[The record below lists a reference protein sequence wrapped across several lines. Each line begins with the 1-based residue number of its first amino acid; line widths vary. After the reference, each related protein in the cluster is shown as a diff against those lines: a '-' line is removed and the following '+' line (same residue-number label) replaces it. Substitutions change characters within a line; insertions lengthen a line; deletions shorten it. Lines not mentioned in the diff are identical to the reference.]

1 VTHGYLVEPWCVT
14 ERGLDLDM
22 LARSES
28 VFALS
33 NGHIGLRGNLDEGD
47 PHGFPGTYLNSV
59 YELRPLPYAE
69 AGYGYP
75 QSGQTVINVTNGK
88 LIRLLVDDEP
98 FDIRYGTLDS
108 HERILDLRAGTL
120 SRHVQWTSPARD
132 TVRISSVRLVS
143 LTQRAVVAIAYEVE
157 PVDDEPLRIV
167 LQSELVA
174 NEELPPQ
181 SQDPRAAAALENPLV
196 SEEHAARNHQALL
209 VHRTRRSGLRL
220 AAGMDHI
227 VEGPEQSS
235 DEMTSSPDV
244 CRLTIAT
251 VLRPGERLRV
261 VKFLAYGWSSQRTR
275 PALHDQVVA
284 ALAGARL
291 SGWDG
296 LVAEQRDYLDEF
308 WAGADVEVDGDAEVQ
323 QAVRFGLFHI
333 LQAGARAEQRPIPA
347 KGLTGPGYDGHT
359 FWDTE
364 TFVLPVLTY
373 TQPAAAADVL
383 RWRQLTLPIAKE
395 RAGELCLD
403 GAAFPWR
410 TLRGWESSGY
420 WPAGTAAFHINADIA
435 DAVVRYVDATEDEAF
450 EHDVG
455 TEILVETARLWRSLG
470 HHDMD
475 GRFRIDGV
483 TGPDEYSAIA
493 DNNVFTNLMAQ
504 QNLGAAADAAARHTD
519 VADRLGVT
527 PEETASWRDAAA
539 AVVIPYDER
548 VGVHP
553 QSERFTDHA
562 RWDFAATRPDQY
574 PLLLH
579 FPYFDLYRKQV
590 VKQADLV
597 LALHLRGEAFTADE
611 KARDFAYYEALT
623 VRDSSL
629 SASTQAVV
637 AAEIGHLELAYDYLG
652 EAALMDLADLAH
664 NTGDGLHM
672 ASLAGAWAGLV
683 EGFGGMRAGGGRL
696 RFAPRLPSAISRL
709 AFRVR
714 YRSRRISVT
723 VDHDEATYELR
734 EGDPIT
740 IAHHGDDLELADK
753 PERRAIPRAPQ
764 LPRPHQPA
772 GRAPQPRVVSHEHG
786 ARA

>member
-47 PHGFPGTYLNSV
+47 PHGLPGTYLNSF

-75 QSGQTVINVTNGK
+75 ESGQTVINVTNGK

-98 FDIRYGTLDS
+98 FDVRYGTLDS
-108 HERILDLRAGTL
+108 HERVLDLRAGTL
-120 SRHVQWTSPARD
+120 SRRVQWTSPAHD
-132 TVRISSVRLVS
+132 KVRITSTRLVS
-143 LTQRAVVAIAYEVE
+143 LTQRAIIAIAYEVE

-174 NEELPPQ
+174 NEALPPQ
-181 SQDPRAAAALENPLV
+181 SKDPRAAAALESPLV
-196 SEEHAARNHQALL
+196 SEEHTARNHQAVL
-209 VHRTRRSGLRL
+209 VHRTRQSGLRM
-220 AAGMDHI
+220 AAGIDHI
-227 VEGPEQSS
+227 IEGPKQAS

-251 VLRPGERLRV
+251 VLRPGDRLRV
-261 VKFLAYGWSSQRTR
+261 VKFVAYGWSSQRTR

-296 LVAEQRDYLDEF
+296 LLAEQRAYLDDF
-308 WAGADVEVDGDAEVQ
+308 WAGADVEIDGDAEVQ

-373 TQPAAAADVL
+373 THPTSAADPL

-395 RAGELCLD
+395 RAGELGLD

-435 DAVVRYVDATEDEAF
+435 DAVVRYVDATQDEDF
-450 EHDVG
+450 ERDVG
-455 TEILVETARLWRSLG
+455 VELLVETARLWRSLG

-483 TGPDEYSAIA
+483 TGPDEYSAVA

-504 QNLGAAADAAARHTD
+504 QNLRAAADAAARHRE
-519 VADRLGVT
+519 VAVHLGVT

-539 AVVIPYDER
+539 AVVVPYDER
-548 VGVHP
+548 LGVHP
-553 QSERFTDHA
+553 QSEGFTDHA
-562 RWDFAATRPDQY
+562 CWDFEDTRPDQY

-597 LALHLRGEAFTADE
+597 LALHLRGDAFTTEE
-611 KARDFAYYEALT
+611 KQRDFAYYEALT

-629 SASTQAVV
+629 SACTQAVM

-652 EAALMDLADLAH
+652 EAALVDLADLSR

-672 ASLAGAWAGLV
+672 ASLAGAWTGLV
-683 EGFGGMRAGGGRL
+683 EGFGGMRASDGRL

-709 AFRVR
+709 EFRIR
-714 YRSRRISVT
+714 YRGRRIAVT
-723 VDHDEATYELR
+723 VDHEHATYDLR
-734 EGDPIT
+734 DGDPIT
-740 IAHHGDDLELADK
+740 IEHHSEPFELGDK
-753 PERRAIPRAPQ
+753 RQRRPIPSPPR
-764 LPRPHQPA
+764 LPRPEQPL
-772 GRAPQPRVVSHEHG
+772 GRVPMPRVVSPEHV